1 MEFIAK
7 SIQEDKLG
15 LPEIYEQA
23 TEIYSRAVDRFV
35 SSSRRCGLGR
45 STLVAD
51 VRPLRR
57 WSSSVRALL
66 GVTRT
71 SVTKADIGLC
81 QQNPLARLEP
91 ERQLRC
97 ARP

>member
-35 SSSRRCGLGR
+35 SPSRCCVLE
-45 STLVAD
+45 
-51 VRPLRR
+51 
-57 WSSSVRALL
+57 
-66 GVTRT
+66 TRT
-71 SVTKADIGLC
+71 SAADI
-81 QQNPLARLEP
+81 
-91 ERQLRC
+91 
-97 ARP
+97 RPFHR